1 MPSVAI
7 TGANRGLGLALA
19 RSFAADGW
27 RVHAC
32 CRHPEKA
39 AELKG
44 LDGELMLHRL
54 EVTDALQV
62 SSLARNLADEP
73 IDLLV
78 NNAAIRCPTAGFG
91 AIDYDD
97 WARSFAVNTM
107 GPMRLAE
114 QFAPLLAAGT
124 RRQIVNISSVLGS
137 IARTA
142 SGGDYP
148 YRSSKAALNM
158 VTRGL
163 AADLADQG
171 IAVFAVH
178 PGWLRSDMGGEAAPL
193 EPEEAAADLRA
204 LFDRLGAE
212 DSGGFFDRDGAPI
225 PW

>member
-39 AELKG
+39 ADLKALGEG
-44 LDGELMLHRL
+44 LALHRL

-62 SSLARNLADEP
+62 SSLARSLAEEP
-73 IDLLV
+73 VDLLV
-78 NNAAIRCPTAGFG
+78 NNAAVRCPEGAFG
-91 AIDYDD
+91 ALDYDD
-97 WARSFAVNTM
+97 WARSFAVNVM

-124 RRQIVNISSVLGS
+124 RRQIVNVSSVLGS
-137 IARTA
+137 IGRTA

-158 VTRGL
+158 VTRCL
-163 AADLADQG
+163 AADLAERG

-178 PGWLRSDMGGEAAPL
+178 PGWLRSEIGGEAAPL
-193 EPEEAAADLRA
+193 APDQAAADLRA
-204 LFDRLGAE
+204 LFDRLQPE
-212 DSGGFFDRDGAPI
+212 DSGGFFDRDGTPI